1 MSIVDSPCYTKLV
14 YKKTIAL
21 GDLYFFKNFLVC
33 EFIEGLDINFDNFGE
48 TKTEIDKHFGTQDFG
63 LIGNRLQSYSIT
75 LTDAPLFNDTFKNLK
90 AYATV
95 TYTDMA
101 SKVSEIENY
110 FFSFNK
116 QDFNDLED
124 AIQWVKHNLEETTAV

>member
-1 MSIVDSPCYTKLV
+1 
-14 YKKTIAL
+14 
-21 GDLYFFKNFLVC
+21 
-33 EFIEGLDINFDNFGE
+33 
-48 TKTEIDKHFGTQDFG
+48 
-63 LIGNRLQSYSIT
+63 
-75 LTDAPLFNDTFKNLK
+75 LFNDTFKNLK